1 MDIALVNL
9 ASAAERILPICAV
22 AAMLCGCGDSSG
34 RGGCSRGDGSDVHVK
49 AAEDCFNRLLES
61 AVTNVVCYRL
71 AEGSSNRVDR
81 IEADYDTLYD
91 SVMKISDAAKRIRLM
106 ETVERE
112 LTSDSRTFANAVQE
126 LNHFNGVQKMADALV
141 AAIWDTC
148 RDEKRILEIW
158 KRQDACFMHAAM
170 RCEEEFSHVF
180 EELKPLEIEY
190 LRVQLEI
197 SRTKMSDLSEEDRKS
212 LRECQERLP
221 QLRDRA
227 KSLIVLYEA
236 YVQWDIGERGRALNG
251 GRLYRVFR
259 EVQKK
264 EVPRRRIPQLPLGS
278 VVGGV
283 LRSGRPM
290 ALSIDV
296 GACL

>member
-141 AAIWDTC
+141 AA
-148 RDEKRILEIW
+148 K
-158 KRQDACFMHAAM
+158 
-170 RCEEEFSHVF
+170 
-180 EELKPLEIEY
+180 
-190 LRVQLEI
+190 
-197 SRTKMSDLSEEDRKS
+197 
-212 LRECQERLP
+212 
-221 QLRDRA
+221 
-227 KSLIVLYEA
+227 
-236 YVQWDIGERGRALNG
+236 
-251 GRLYRVFR
+251 
-259 EVQKK
+259 
-264 EVPRRRIPQLPLGS
+264 
-278 VVGGV
+278 
-283 LRSGRPM
+283 
-290 ALSIDV
+290 
-296 GACL
+296 